1 MIQIHDKPH
10 PLAGTTVKV
19 KDGGEEFRIEDW
31 ADRVYGGSIWK
42 ANGNPAAM
50 AYGIHAAMKNLPVDN
65 EILYGKVGWQG
76 VLLHVSEI
84 QQ

>member
-19 KDGGEEFRIEDW
+19 KDSGEEFRIEDW

-42 ANGNPAAM
+42 ENGNPAAM
-50 AYGIHAAMKNLPVDN
+50 AYAINAAMKNLPIDN
-65 EILYGKVGWQG
+65 EILYGKVNGLG
-76 VLLHVSEI
+76 ALLHVSEI